1 MQLPGPTVPEGV
13 EVLDAQTQQVLDA
26 VRTILADV
34 IGEDYVQ
41 ELDIDMD
48 TTFHDDLDIESIEF
62 VALGE
67 ALTARYGDRVDLAG
81 WIASMQFDEI
91 IDMKVGRLVK
101 HIASS
106 GG

>member
-1 MQLPGPTVPEGV
+1 MPEGV
-13 EVLDAQTQQVLDA
+13 EVLDARTQEVLDA
-26 VRTILADV
+26 VRTIIARV

-41 ELDIDMD
+41 ELEIGMN
-48 TTFHDDLDIESIEF
+48 TAFHDDLDIESIEF

-81 WIASMQFDEI
+81 WIASMDVDEI

-101 HIASS
+101 YIASCH
-106 GG
+106 G

>member
-1 MQLPGPTVPEGV
+1 MPEGV
-13 EVLDAQTQQVLDA
+13 DVLDARTQEVLDA
-26 VRTILADV
+26 VRTIIAGV
-34 IGEDYVQ
+34 VGEDYVQ
-41 ELDIDMD
+41 ELEIGMD
-48 TTFHDDLDIESIEF
+48 TSFHDDLDIESIEF

-81 WIASMQFDEI
+81 WIASMDFDEI

-101 HIASS
+101 HIVSS